1 MPQRLRITYRKHGPA
16 RKTLDWDERRGD
28 SDSVRRYDL
37 HSTVI
42 ELVVRERD
50 ERVVLEMQ
58 LALEDRNTGSPASV
72 LAALGVE
79 PEPLKT
85 VRTSVDFER
94 PQVATRKW
102 RERGRFEQ

>member
-1 MPQRLRITYRKHGPA
+1 MEPA
-16 RKTLDWDERRGD
+16 EERRGD

-37 HSTVI
+37 RLTVI
-42 ELVVRERD
+42 EFVVREWD
-50 ERVVLEMQ
+50 GWVVLEMQ
-58 LALEDRNTGSPASV
+58 LALEEGKTGRPASV

-85 VRTSVDFER
+85 VQSSVDFER

-102 RERGRFEQ
+102 PERGRFEP